1 MSKTG
6 RIAIVSIIVVVVLG
20 VVLLLPLSSTILGT
34 FSISASF
41 DRIDARLTTVSY
53 TRIPLMQ
60 SYWAANGNLSLPI
73 RPIQNGPYTIEI
85 AVRYGTTLLLNR
97 TYTRGGEGIY
107 SFKVLFLL
115 ERGSTDSY
123 NINIRIS
130 VPYSSIPP
138 VEIGCRIFSS

>member
-1 MSKTG
+1 MPKGG
-6 RIAIVSIIVVVVLG
+6 RIVIVPITVIFMVG
-20 VVLLLPLSSTILGT
+20 VALLLPLSPTISGT
-34 FSISASF
+34 FSIETVL
-41 DRIDARLTTVSY
+41 DRVGVRLATISYGRVS
-53 TRIPLMQ
+53 LMQ
-60 SYWAANGNLSLPI
+60 SYWAGNGNLSLPI

-107 SFKVLFLL
+107 GFKVLFLF

-138 VEIGCRIFSS
+138 VEIGYKIFPS